1 MKTKWAAIIIWLYS
15 SVKAVEFSWYGDVI
29 LDTCFQ
35 NITSILEGFIGTSN
49 DAASFLNRKLD
60 YLVTSR
66 PTIVNL
72 SNAVTKLKG
81 AISNAATTAF
91 EAMSVF
97 QDFLEAAEDMLR
109 EDVAAN
115 RAIGL
120 YGASFLR
127 GHIKNSKSLS
137 ILTHCNTG
145 SLAIAGYGTA
155 LGVIRSVYVE

>member
-72 SNAVTKLKG
+72 
-81 AISNAATTAF
+81 SNAATTAF

>member
-1 MKTKWAAIIIWLYS
+1 M
-15 SVKAVEFSWYGDVI
+15 
-29 LDTCFQ
+29 

-115 RAIGL
+115 RATGL

-127 GHIKNSKSLS
+127 GHIKNSKGLS